1 MDRYLFLQQNVSI
14 NALIVAL
21 MGLLFGPSIYADE
34 VYIHDKLY
42 VPLRSAPSADA
53 PAATSSLAS
62 GTKLDL
68 ISEEADSPF
77 VRVVYTDSEGKSVEG
92 YIHQQY
98 LSEER
103 VAADQLSDVVS
114 EKAAIAAEVQQ
125 LQEDFST
132 LDAAY
137 AQLVLRHEQDLE
149 RLSASEEEIQRLTVL
164 SQSAAQLE
172 SERGR
177 LAQQNALLIEEI
189 DALRHTESAHQAD
202 IEQRWYLIGGGSTV
216 VMVVIGFLLG
226 RRIYRR
232 RYAGGWS

>member
-1 MDRYLFLQQNVSI
+1 MDRYLFLQRSFST
-14 NALIVAL
+14 NAITVTLV
-21 MGLLFGPSIYADE
+21 GLLLGPSISADE

-53 PAATSSLAS
+53 PAATNSLAS

-68 ISEEADSPF
+68 IGKAADSPF
-77 VRVVYTDSEGKSVEG
+77 VRVVYTDNEGKSVEG
-92 YIHQQY
+92 FIHQQY

-125 LQEDFST
+125 LRKDFAT

-137 AQLVLRHEQDLE
+137 AELVLRHEQGLE
-149 RLSASEEEIQRLTVL
+149 RLSASEEEAERLTVL
-164 SQSAAQLE
+164 SQSATQLE
-172 SERGR
+172 SERVR
-177 LAQQNALLIEEI
+177 LAQKNTLLIEEI

-216 VMVVIGFLLG
+216 VMVMIGFLLG
-226 RRIYRR
+226 RRIYHR

>member
-1 MDRYLFLQQNVSI
+1 MDRYLFLQQNLSI
-14 NALIVAL
+14 NALIVTL
-21 MGLLFGPSIYADE
+21 MGLLFGPSISADE

-68 ISEEADSPF
+68 IGKEAESPF

-125 LQEDFST
+125 LREDFST

-149 RLSASEEEIQRLTVL
+149 RLSASQGEIQRLTVL

-189 DALRHTESAHQAD
+189 DALRHTESAQQAD

-226 RRIYRR
+226 RRIYHR

>member
-1 MDRYLFLQQNVSI
+1 MDRYLFLQRKVSI
-14 NALIVAL
+14 NTLTVAL
-21 MGLLFGPSIYADE
+21 MGLLLGPSIPADE

-68 ISEEADSPF
+68 IGEAADSPF
-77 VRVVYTDSEGKSVEG
+77 VRVVYTDSEGKPVEG
-92 YIHQQY
+92 FIHQQY
-98 LSEER
+98 LSKER
-103 VAADQLSDVVS
+103 VAADQLSDLAN
-114 EKAAIAAEVQQ
+114 EKATITAEAQQ
-125 LQEDFST
+125 LREDFAT

-137 AQLVLRHEQDLE
+137 AELALRHEQDLE
-149 RLSASEEEIQRLTVL
+149 RLSASEEKTQRLTVL

-172 SERGR
+172 SERVR
-177 LAQQNALLIEEI
+177 LAQQNVLLIEEI
-189 DALRHTESAHQAD
+189 DALRRTESAHQAG

-226 RRIYRR
+226 RRIYHR

>member
-1 MDRYLFLQQNVSI
+1 MDRSLFLHRSFSI
-14 NALIVAL
+14 NAPTVAL
-21 MGLLFGPSIYADE
+21 MGLLLGPSISADE

-42 VPLRSAPSADA
+42 VPLRSTPSANA
-53 PAATSSLAS
+53 TAATGSLAS

-68 ISEEADSPF
+68 IGKEADSPF

-92 YIHQQY
+92 FIHQQY
-98 LSEER
+98 LSRER
-103 VAADQLSDVVS
+103 VAADQLSDLAN
-114 EKAAIAAEVQQ
+114 EKAAITAEVQQ
-125 LQEDFST
+125 LREDFAT

-137 AQLVLRHEQDLE
+137 AELALRHEQDLE
-149 RLSASEEEIQRLTVL
+149 RLSASEEETQRLTVL

-172 SERGR
+172 SERVR
-177 LAQQNALLIEEI
+177 LAQQNVLLIEEI
-189 DALRHTESAHQAD
+189 DALRRIESAHQAD

>member
-21 MGLLFGPSIYADE
+21 MGLFFGPSIYADE
-34 VYIHDKLY
+34 AYIHDKLY

>member
-1 MDRYLFLQQNVSI
+1 MDRYLFLQQNVYI

-125 LQEDFST
+125 LREDFST

-172 SERGR
+172 SERVR

-226 RRIYRR
+226 RRIYHR

>member
-1 MDRYLFLQQNVSI
+1 MDRSLFLHRSFSI
-14 NALIVAL
+14 NAPTVAL
-21 MGLLFGPSIYADE
+21 MGLLLGPSISADE

-42 VPLRSAPSADA
+42 VPLRSTPSANA
-53 PAATSSLAS
+53 TAATGSLAS

-68 ISEEADSPF
+68 IGKEADSPF

-92 YIHQQY
+92 FIHQQY
-98 LSEER
+98 LSRER
-103 VAADQLSDVVS
+103 IAADQLSDLAN
-114 EKAAIAAEVQQ
+114 EKAAITAEVQQ
-125 LQEDFST
+125 LREDFAT

-137 AQLVLRHEQDLE
+137 AELALRHEQDLE
-149 RLSASEEEIQRLTVL
+149 RLSASEEETQRLTVL

-172 SERGR
+172 SERAR
-177 LAQQNALLIEEI
+177 LAQQNVLLIEEI
-189 DALRHTESAHQAD
+189 DALRRTESAHQAD

-226 RRIYRR
+226 RRIYHR

>member
-172 SERGR
+172 SERVR

-226 RRIYRR
+226 RRIYHR

>member
-125 LQEDFST
+125 LREDFRT

-202 IEQRWYLIGGGSTV
+202 IEQRWYLIGGGSTA

-226 RRIYRR
+226 RRIYHR

>member
-1 MDRYLFLQQNVSI
+1 MDRYLFLQRSFST
-14 NALIVAL
+14 NAITVTLV
-21 MGLLFGPSIYADE
+21 GLLLGPSISADE

-53 PAATSSLAS
+53 PAATNSLAS

-68 ISEEADSPF
+68 IGKAADSPF
-77 VRVVYTDSEGKSVEG
+77 VRVVYTDNEGKSVEG
-92 YIHQQY
+92 FIHQQY

-125 LQEDFST
+125 LREDFST

-189 DALRHTESAHQAD
+189 DALRRTESAHQAD

-226 RRIYRR
+226 RRIYHR

>member
-1 MDRYLFLQQNVSI
+1 MDRSLFLHRSFSI
-14 NALIVAL
+14 NAPTVAL
-21 MGLLFGPSIYADE
+21 MGLLLGPSISADE

-42 VPLRSAPSADA
+42 VPLRSTPSANA
-53 PAATSSLAS
+53 TAATGSLVS

-68 ISEEADSPF
+68 IGKEADSPF

-92 YIHQQY
+92 FIHQQY
-98 LSEER
+98 LSRER
-103 VAADQLSDVVS
+103 VAADQLSDLAN
-114 EKAAIAAEVQQ
+114 EKAAITAEVQQ
-125 LQEDFST
+125 LREDFAT

-137 AQLVLRHEQDLE
+137 AELALRHEQDLE
-149 RLSASEEEIQRLTVL
+149 RLSASEEETQRLTVL

-172 SERGR
+172 SERVR
-177 LAQQNALLIEEI
+177 LAQQNVLLIEEI
-189 DALRHTESAHQAD
+189 DALRRIESAHRAD

-226 RRIYRR
+226 RRIYHR

>member
-189 DALRHTESAHQAD
+189 DALRRTESAHQAD

-226 RRIYRR
+226 RRIYHR

>member
-1 MDRYLFLQQNVSI
+1 MDRSLFLHRSFSI
-14 NALIVAL
+14 NAPTVAL
-21 MGLLFGPSIYADE
+21 IGLLLGPSISADE

-42 VPLRSAPSADA
+42 VPLRSTPSANA
-53 PAATSSLAS
+53 TAATGSLAS

-68 ISEEADSPF
+68 IGKEADSPF

-92 YIHQQY
+92 FIHQQY
-98 LSEER
+98 LSRER
-103 VAADQLSDVVS
+103 VAADQLSDLAN
-114 EKAAIAAEVQQ
+114 EKAAITAEVQQ
-125 LQEDFST
+125 LREDFAT

-137 AQLVLRHEQDLE
+137 AELALRHEQDLE
-149 RLSASEEEIQRLTVL
+149 RLSASEEETQRLTVL

-172 SERGR
+172 SERVR
-177 LAQQNALLIEEI
+177 LAQQNVLLIEEI
-189 DALRHTESAHQAD
+189 DALRRIESAHQAD

-226 RRIYRR
+226 RRIYHR

>member
-1 MDRYLFLQQNVSI
+1 MDRSLFLHRSFSI
-14 NALIVAL
+14 NAPTVAL
-21 MGLLFGPSIYADE
+21 MGLLLGPSISADE

-42 VPLRSAPSADA
+42 VPLRSTPSANA
-53 PAATSSLAS
+53 TAATGSLAS

-68 ISEEADSPF
+68 IGKEADSPF

-92 YIHQQY
+92 FIHQQY
-98 LSEER
+98 LSRER
-103 VAADQLSDVVS
+103 VAAEKLSDLAN
-114 EKAAIAAEVQQ
+114 EKAAITAEVQQ
-125 LQEDFST
+125 LRQDFAT

-137 AQLVLRHEQDLE
+137 AELALRHEQDLE
-149 RLSASEEEIQRLTVL
+149 RLSASEEETQRLTVL

-172 SERGR
+172 SERVR
-177 LAQQNALLIEEI
+177 LAQQNVLLIEEI
-189 DALRHTESAHQAD
+189 DALRRIESAHQAD

-226 RRIYRR
+226 RRIYHR

>member
-1 MDRYLFLQQNVSI
+1 MDRYLFLKQNVSI

>member
-1 MDRYLFLQQNVSI
+1 MDRSLFLHRSFSI
-14 NALIVAL
+14 NAPTVAL
-21 MGLLFGPSIYADE
+21 MGLLLGPSISADE

-42 VPLRSAPSADA
+42 VPLRSTPSANA
-53 PAATSSLAS
+53 TAATGSLAS

-68 ISEEADSPF
+68 IGKEADSPF

-92 YIHQQY
+92 FIHQQY
-98 LSEER
+98 LSRER
-103 VAADQLSDVVS
+103 VAADQLSDLVN
-114 EKAAIAAEVQQ
+114 EKAAITAEVQQ
-125 LQEDFST
+125 LREDFAT

-137 AQLVLRHEQDLE
+137 AELALRHEQDLE
-149 RLSASEEEIQRLTVL
+149 RLSASEEETQRLTVL

-172 SERGR
+172 SERVR
-177 LAQQNALLIEEI
+177 LAQQNVLLIEEI
-189 DALRHTESAHQAD
+189 DALRRIESAHQAD

-226 RRIYRR
+226 RRIYHR

>member
-1 MDRYLFLQQNVSI
+1 MDRYLFLQRSVTI
-14 NALIVAL
+14 NLVAVALI
-21 MGLLFGPSIYADE
+21 GLLLGPSISADE

-42 VPLRSAPSADA
+42 VPLRSAPSAEA

-68 ISEEADSPF
+68 IGKAADSPF
-77 VRVVYTDSEGKSVEG
+77 VRVVYTDSDGKSVEG
-92 YIHQQY
+92 FIHQQY

-103 VAADQLSDVVS
+103 VAADQLSDLAN
-114 EKAAIAAEVQQ
+114 EKAVITAEVQQ
-125 LQEDFST
+125 LREDFAT

-137 AQLVLRHEQDLE
+137 AELVLRHEQGLE
-149 RLSASEEEIQRLTVL
+149 RLSASEEEAERLTVL

-172 SERGR
+172 SERVR

-189 DALRHTESAHQAD
+189 DALRHTESARQAY

-216 VMVVIGFLLG
+216 FMVVIGFLLG
-226 RRIYRR
+226 RRIYHR

>member
-1 MDRYLFLQQNVSI
+1 M
-14 NALIVAL
+14 AL
-21 MGLLFGPSIYADE
+21 MGLLLGPSISADE

-42 VPLRSAPSADA
+42 VPLRSTPSANA
-53 PAATSSLAS
+53 TAATGSLVS

-68 ISEEADSPF
+68 IGKEADSPF

-92 YIHQQY
+92 FIHQQY
-98 LSEER
+98 LSRER
-103 VAADQLSDVVS
+103 VAADQLSDLAN
-114 EKAAIAAEVQQ
+114 EKAAITAEVQQ
-125 LQEDFST
+125 LREDFAA

-137 AQLVLRHEQDLE
+137 AELALRHEQDLE
-149 RLSASEEEIQRLTVL
+149 RLSASEEETQRLTVL

-172 SERGR
+172 SERVR
-177 LAQQNALLIEEI
+177 LAQQNVLLIEEI
-189 DALRHTESAHQAD
+189 DALRRIESAHQAD

-226 RRIYRR
+226 RRIYHR

>member
-1 MDRYLFLQQNVSI
+1 MDRSLFLHRSFSI
-14 NALIVAL
+14 NAPTVAL
-21 MGLLFGPSIYADE
+21 MGLLLGPSISADE

-42 VPLRSAPSADA
+42 VPLRSTPSANA
-53 PAATSSLAS
+53 TAATGSLVS

-68 ISEEADSPF
+68 IGKEADSPF

-92 YIHQQY
+92 FIHQQY
-98 LSEER
+98 LSRER
-103 VAADQLSDVVS
+103 VAADQLSDLAN
-114 EKAAIAAEVQQ
+114 EKAAITAEVQQ
-125 LQEDFST
+125 LREDFAT

-137 AQLVLRHEQDLE
+137 AELALRHEQDLE
-149 RLSASEEEIQRLTVL
+149 RLSASEEETQRLTVL

-172 SERGR
+172 SERVR
-177 LAQQNALLIEEI
+177 LAQQNVLLIEEI
-189 DALRHTESAHQAD
+189 DALRRIESAHQAD

>member
-1 MDRYLFLQQNVSI
+1 MDRSLFLHRSFSI
-14 NALIVAL
+14 NAPTVAL
-21 MGLLFGPSIYADE
+21 MGLLLGPLISADE

-42 VPLRSAPSADA
+42 VPLRSTPSANA
-53 PAATSSLAS
+53 TAATGSLVS

-68 ISEEADSPF
+68 IGKEADSPF

-92 YIHQQY
+92 FIHQQY
-98 LSEER
+98 LSRER
-103 VAADQLSDVVS
+103 VAADQLSDLAN
-114 EKAAIAAEVQQ
+114 EKAAITAEVQQ
-125 LQEDFST
+125 LREDFAT

-137 AQLVLRHEQDLE
+137 AELALRHEQDLE
-149 RLSASEEEIQRLTVL
+149 RLSASEEETQRLTVL

-172 SERGR
+172 SERVR
-177 LAQQNALLIEEI
+177 LAQQNVLLIEEI
-189 DALRHTESAHQAD
+189 DALRRIESAHRAD

-226 RRIYRR
+226 RRIYHR

>member
-1 MDRYLFLQQNVSI
+1 MDRSLFLHRSFSI
-14 NALIVAL
+14 NAPTVAL
-21 MGLLFGPSIYADE
+21 MGLLLGPSISADE

-42 VPLRSAPSADA
+42 VPLRSTPSANA
-53 PAATSSLAS
+53 TAATGSLAS

-68 ISEEADSPF
+68 IGKEADSPF

-92 YIHQQY
+92 FIHQQY
-98 LSEER
+98 LSRER
-103 VAADQLSDVVS
+103 VAADQLSDLAN
-114 EKAAIAAEVQQ
+114 EKAAITAEVQQ
-125 LQEDFST
+125 LREDFAT

-137 AQLVLRHEQDLE
+137 AELALRHEQDLE
-149 RLSASEEEIQRLTVL
+149 RLSASEEETQRLTVL

-172 SERGR
+172 SERVR
-177 LAQQNALLIEEI
+177 LAQQNVLLIEEI
-189 DALRHTESAHQAD
+189 DALRRIESAHQAD

-232 RYAGGWS
+232 RHAGGWS

>member
-1 MDRYLFLQQNVSI
+1 MDRSLFLHRSFSI
-14 NALIVAL
+14 NAPTLALI
-21 MGLLFGPSIYADE
+21 GLLLGPSISADE

-42 VPLRSAPSADA
+42 VPLRSTPSANA
-53 PAATSSLAS
+53 TAATGSLAS

-68 ISEEADSPF
+68 IGKEADSPF

-92 YIHQQY
+92 FIHQQY
-98 LSEER
+98 LSRER
-103 VAADQLSDVVS
+103 VAADQLSDLAN
-114 EKAAIAAEVQQ
+114 EKAAITAEVQQ
-125 LQEDFST
+125 LREDFAT

-137 AQLVLRHEQDLE
+137 AELALRHEQDLE
-149 RLSASEEEIQRLTVL
+149 RLSASEEETQRLTVL

-172 SERGR
+172 SERVR
-177 LAQQNALLIEEI
+177 LAQQNVLLIEEI
-189 DALRHTESAHQAD
+189 DALRRIESAHQAD

-226 RRIYRR
+226 RRIYHR

>member
-1 MDRYLFLQQNVSI
+1 MDRSLFLHRSFST
-14 NALIVAL
+14 NAPTVAL
-21 MGLLFGPSIYADE
+21 MGLLLGPSISADE

-42 VPLRSAPSADA
+42 VPLRSTPSANA
-53 PAATSSLAS
+53 TAATGSLAS

-68 ISEEADSPF
+68 IGKEADSPF

-92 YIHQQY
+92 FIHQQY
-98 LSEER
+98 LSRER
-103 VAADQLSDVVS
+103 VAADQLSDLVN
-114 EKAAIAAEVQQ
+114 EKAAITAEVQQ
-125 LQEDFST
+125 LREDFAT

-137 AQLVLRHEQDLE
+137 AELALRHEQDLE
-149 RLSASEEEIQRLTVL
+149 RLSASEEETQRLTVL

-172 SERGR
+172 SERVR
-177 LAQQNALLIEEI
+177 LAQQNVLLIEEI
-189 DALRHTESAHQAD
+189 DALRRIESAHQAD

-226 RRIYRR
+226 RRIYHR